1 MSDIFLD
8 APSPEEKPSKSPNV
22 FLQLIKGFCYFAL
35 FFASQMAAMLIL
47 MIYYAVKKVQEWQQ
61 LGQPID
67 RNALSDYMLQMV
79 QEDSNG
85 LLLIYAL
92 LLVLFLVI
100 FFAIRKK
107 NFFEETG
114 IRKFPVK
121 LLPSLLILTVGLI
134 LMVNG
139 ILNLLPASLLQGYS
153 EASEFLGEGTLVM
166 SMFTQALLAPLTEE
180 LTFRGLML
188 SRFRKAM
195 PLWVAIA
202 ISSVTFGVVH
212 GHPVW
217 FVYATLLGSFFC
229 VVYSRTGSILSTILI
244 HALFN
249 AFGTAMSYAPEGVG
263 IPFAVIILA
272 VVLGIPITII
282 GFQMLFRQTAHNK

>member
-8 APSPEEKPSKSPNV
+8 APSPEEKPSNSPKV
-22 FLQLIKGFCYFAL
+22 ILQLIKGFCYFGL
-35 FFASQMAAMLIL
+35 FFASQIAAMLIL
-47 MIYYAVKKVQEWQQ
+47 MIYYAAKKVQEWQQ

-67 RNALSDYMLQMV
+67 RNVLSDYMLQMV
-79 QEDSNG
+79 QENSNG

-107 NFFEETG
+107 NLFEETQ
-114 IRKFPVK
+114 IRKFSIK
-121 LLPSLLILTVGLI
+121 LLPSLLILSVGLI

-153 EASEFLGEGTLVM
+153 EASEFLGEGTFVM
-166 SMFTQALLAPLTEE
+166 SLLTQALLAPLTEE

-195 PLWVAIA
+195 PLWIAIA
-202 ISSVTFGVVH
+202 ISSVTFGAVH

-217 FVYATLLGSFFC
+217 FVYAALMGCFFC
-229 VVYSRTGSILSTILI
+229 VVYSRTGSILCTILI

-249 AFGTAMSYAPEGVG
+249 AFGTVMSYVPEGVG
-263 IPFAVIILA
+263 IPFAVIILS
-272 VVLGIPITII
+272 VILGIPITVI
-282 GFQMLFRQTAHNK
+282 GFLMLFRQTAHNK